1 MSGTVK
7 GPWLAPLRGVTIRTF
22 RDVFGD
28 AIRDAGFVG
37 IYAPFIPANAGFRFS
52 KRLFADILPAADATG
67 VSPPAA
73 GPKGLALVPQVIGK
87 DPAALRAWCR
97 AVKDLGYTR
106 ADLNAGCPFPMIWRK
121 GRGSGLLRTPDVL
134 DGMLEAGCEEMGAGN
149 FSVKTR
155 LGLERSDELLALMS
169 VFNRYPLAVLTV
181 HARTARQMY
190 EGAVDRA
197 AFEAVAAAAK
207 MPVMYNGDATVESR
221 FPGVAV
227 MVGRRFIRGLANR
240 ADARELLARYVEAS
254 RRELCGAAPVL
265 GRLKELLSYWCR
277 EEGWRKRWAT
287 IKMCRSVEELLLC
300 SLPGGPV
307 ARCDGNDHAG
317 FGTHKPSATTG
328 VFRKEP

>member
-1 MSGTVK
+1 MSGAAN

-22 RDVFGD
+22 REVFGN

-52 KRLFADILPAADATG
+52 KRLFADILPA
-67 VSPPAA
+67 P
-73 GPKGLALVPQVIGK
+73 GPTGLALVPQAIGK

-97 AVKDLGYTR
+97 AVKDLGYAR

-134 DGMLEAGCEEMGAGN
+134 DRMLEAGCEEMGAGN

-155 LGLERSDELLALMS
+155 LGLERPDELLALMP

-190 EGAVDRA
+190 EGTVDRA
-197 AFEAVAAAAK
+197 VFEAVAAAAK
-207 MPVMYNGDATVESR
+207 MPVMYNGDATVECR
-221 FPGVAV
+221 IPGVAV
-227 MVGRRFIRGLANR
+227 MVGRRFICGLANR
-240 ADARELLARYVEAS
+240 ADARELLVRYAEAS
-254 RRELCGAAPVL
+254 RRELCGAAPVV

-277 EEGWRKRWAT
+277 EAAWRNRWAS
-287 IKMCRSVEELLLC
+287 IKMCRSVEEILLC
-300 SLPGGPV
+300 C
-307 ARCDGNDHAG
+307 R
-317 FGTHKPSATTG
+317 
-328 VFRKEP
+328 